1 MVASAL
7 AFGETGGRKTV
18 VVPIVVRDQ
27 SGADVTDLSAS
38 SFEIQDKGKVQ
49 PVTKFELMK
58 VGSAGPD
65 GKPTQRFVAYVLDD
79 MLVTDLGDFRD
90 MINAV
95 RAHLA
100 SIPPDDRISVLT
112 TSCKASRTDWTNDA
126 SKIQQILQSLPPN
139 RTPLCLGVPIIK
151 ELVIQMESL
160 PGLRAIVIVS
170 PGLALGDSTRQEEL
184 LEAVSRSR
192 VVISGVEVNRR
203 PEPYGNF
210 PASPEAVGEL
220 CANSGGV
227 LIWNGNDLPGAFLKL
242 KLPETVYFASFENA
256 KADGALHRLKVTVKD
271 PRKLIV
277 KARKSYR
284 APMP

>member
-95 RAHLA
+95 KGHLA
-100 SIPPDDRISVLT
+100 SIRPDDRISVLT

-126 SKIQQILQSLPPN
+126 SKIQQVLQSLPPN

-151 ELVIQMESL
+151 ELVIQMQSL

-170 PGLALGDSTRQEEL
+170 PGLALGDFTRQEEL
-184 LEAVSRSR
+184 LEIAGQSR
-192 VVISGVEVNRR
+192 VIVYGVGVSRR
-203 PEPYGNF
+203 PEAYGNL
-210 PASPEAVGEL
+210 PADGEGFAEF
-220 CANSGGV
+220 CVKTGGV

-271 PRKLIV
+271 PRKLTV
-277 KARKSYR
+277 QARNSYR
-284 APMP
+284 APMH